1 MPYIFHLG
9 LLFYQFPN
17 LLKSLK
23 KTKRLI
29 IIEDSVS
36 FNSVGSEIISQL
48 NLLDMD
54 FKLLKINTKEDIIPS
69 SKILESNHFSSVE
82 LIIDK
87 IKKFYLNS

>member
-1 MPYIFHLG
+1 
-9 LLFYQFPN
+9 
-17 LLKSLK
+17 
-23 KTKRLI
+23 
-29 IIEDSVS
+29 
-36 FNSVGSEIISQL
+36 
-48 NLLDMD
+48 MD